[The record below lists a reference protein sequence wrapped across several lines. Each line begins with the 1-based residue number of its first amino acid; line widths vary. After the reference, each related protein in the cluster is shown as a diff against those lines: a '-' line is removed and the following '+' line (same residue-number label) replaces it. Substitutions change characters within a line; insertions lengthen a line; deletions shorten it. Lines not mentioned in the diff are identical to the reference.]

1 MDEYPTFSLDFRFW
15 QQFKVTSIFI
25 VIYLNT
31 LTRILAHKIIA
42 IIRGIDPADVL
53 NIAAALLEGG
63 LSIMEITLNSRDALS
78 VIKQAS
84 AQMGEQLLI
93 GAGTVLD
100 AASAEAAISA
110 GAKFIVSPSLDI
122 ETIRVTKRMG
132 AVSIPGAFT
141 ATEILS
147 AYNSG
152 GDIIKVFPASVG
164 ANYFRGLRG
173 PFPQI
178 PLMPTGGVNLTNI
191 REYQKAGAV
200 AYGIGSALIDASQKI
215 RKEYLLQVTEKAKL
229 FAEAVND
236 F

>member
-1 MDEYPTFSLDFRFW
+1 MD
-15 QQFKVTSIFI
+15 
-25 VIYLNT
+25 T
-31 LTRILAHKIIA
+31 LTKIFGHKIIV
-42 IIRGIDPADVL
+42 IIRGIDPADFL
-53 NIAAALLEGG
+53 NLAGALLEGG
-63 LSIMEITLNSRDALS
+63 LTVMEITLNSRDALS
-78 VIKQAS
+78 VIKKAS
-84 AQMGEQLLI
+84 VQMGERLLI

-100 AASAEAAISA
+100 AESAEEAISA
-110 GAKFIVSPSLDI
+110 GARFIVSPSLNT
-122 ETIRVTKRMG
+122 ETIKATKQKG

-147 AYNSG
+147 AYNGG

-164 ANYFRGLRG
+164 ANYFRDLRG

-200 AYGIGSALIDASQKI
+200 AYGIGSALVDGSQKMT
-215 RKEYLLQVTEKAKL
+215 KEYLKRVTEKAKQ
-229 FAEAVND
+229 FAEAVAE